1 MSATRVSGKL
11 LPPRMI
17 ERRRTLKSG
26 KVWIGYYYDGRD
38 QDGKRKEYPLGTDLI
53 EAKRKWAEYEAK
65 PVPAEAGTM
74 SVLFDKY
81 IRDEIP
87 KKSARTQLNNLRE
100 IENLRE
106 IFGTAPIGAIKPK
119 HVAAYRDNRKTKK
132 RLRADGTVR
141 DPGGKHAP
149 VAANRELAL
158 LSHIMSMAREWGYTD
173 KANPVTGVSKNKEV
187 PRDFYV
193 DDEVWAALY
202 AVAVPELQ
210 DAMDLAYLTGQ
221 RPADVLRFTVHD
233 LSDTELQVRQ
243 GKTGKLLR
251 ILLTNDGSRNLLGQ
265 VVDRI
270 KARKVRGFHLLMTAG
285 GLVLNK
291 GTLRKRFVDARL
303 AAIAAAQAEGKL
315 GLAARIAQF
324 QFRDTRAKAA
334 SDVEDLTSASKLLG
348 HSKEE
353 ITKLVY
359 RRRGE
364 VASPTK

>member
-1 MSATRVSGKL
+1 MSPARASGKL

-26 KVWIGYYYDGRD
+26 KVWVGYYYDGRD
-38 QDGKRKEYPLGTDLI
+38 AAGKRQEIPLGTDLV
-53 EAKRKWAEYEAK
+53 EAKRKWAELEGR
-65 PVPAEAGTM
+65 PVPADAGTM
-74 SVLFDKY
+74 NVLFDKY

-87 KKSARTQLNNLRE
+87 KKAARTQTNNLAE

-106 IFGTAPIGAIKPK
+106 IFGGAPIGAIKPK
-119 HVAAYRDNRKTKK
+119 HIAAYRDNRKTKK

-141 DPGGKHAP
+141 DPGGKPAP

-173 KANPVTGVSKNKEV
+173 KANPVTGVSKNKEK

-202 AVAVPELQ
+202 DVAVPELQ

-221 RPADVLRFTVHD
+221 RPADVLRFTIHD
-233 LSDTELQVRQ
+233 VTDTELMVRQ

-251 ILLTNDGSRNLLGQ
+251 IQLTGEAGRNYLGQ
-265 VVDRI
+265 VIDRI
-270 KARKVRGFHLLMTAG
+270 RARKVRGLHLLMTSR
-285 GLVLNK
+285 GLVLNRE
-291 GTLRKRFVDARL
+291 TLRKRFVDARL
-303 AAIAAAQAEGKL
+303 AAIAAAKANGL
-315 GLAARIAQF
+315 AALAARIARF

-334 SDVEDLTSASKLLG
+334 SDVEDLTAASRLLG

-353 ITKLVY
+353 ITKMVY

-364 VASPTK
+364 VAKPTR

>member
-1 MSATRVSGKL
+1 MSPARSSGKQ

-38 QDGKRKEYPLGTDLI
+38 DAGKRKEYPLGTDLI
-53 EAKRKWAEYEAK
+53 EAKRKWAEYEAR

-87 KKSARTQLNNLRE
+87 KKAARTQINNLAE

-119 HVAAYRDNRKTKK
+119 HIAAYRDNRKTKK
-132 RLRADGTVR
+132 RLRADGSVR
-141 DPGGKHAP
+141 DPGGKPAP

-202 AVAVPELQ
+202 EVAVPELQ

-233 LSDTELQVRQ
+233 ISEKELQVRQ

-251 ILLTNDGSRNLLGQ
+251 IQLTHDGSRNYLGQ
-265 VVDRI
+265 VIDRI
-270 KARKVRGFHLLMTAG
+270 RARKVRGLHLLMTAS

-303 AAIAAAQAEGKL
+303 TAIAAAKASGMPA
-315 GLAARIAQF
+315 LAARIAKF

-334 SDVEDLTSASKLLG
+334 SDVEDLTAASKLLG

-353 ITKLVY
+353 ITKMVY

-364 VASPTK
+364 VAKPLK

>member
-1 MSATRVSGKL
+1 
-11 LPPRMI
+11 MI

-38 QDGKRKEYPLGTDLI
+38 SDGKRKELPLGTDLVA
-53 EAKRKWAEYEAK
+53 AKRKWAEYESK

-87 KKSARTQLNNLRE
+87 KKAARTQENNLAE
-100 IENLRE
+100 IENLRAH
-106 IFGTAPIGAIKPK
+106 FGTAPIGAILPR
-119 HVAAYRDNRKTKK
+119 HVAAYRDNRKTKR
-132 RLRADGTVR
+132 RLRADGSVR
-141 DPGGKHAP
+141 DPGGKPAP

-158 LSHIMSMAREWGYTD
+158 LSHVMAKAREWGYTD
-173 KANPVTGVSKNKEV
+173 KANPVTGISKNKET

-193 DDEVWAALY
+193 DDEVWAAVY
-202 AVAVPELQ
+202 GAAVAELQ

-221 RPADVLRFTVHD
+221 RPGDVLKFTIHN
-233 LSDTELQVRQ
+233 LTDTELQLRQ

-251 ILLTNDGSRNLLGQ
+251 IRLVNDGSRNFLGQ
-265 VVDRI
+265 VIDRI
-270 KARKVRGFHLLMTAG
+270 RSRKVRGAHLLMTSG
-285 GLVLNK
+285 GLVLNR
-291 GTLRKRFVDARL
+291 GTLRKRFTDARN
-303 AAIAAAQAEGKL
+303 AAIAAAMDAGRDV
-315 GLAARIAQF
+315 LAARIRQY

-334 SDVEDLTSASKLLG
+334 SDVEDLATASKLLG

-353 ITKLVY
+353 ITQLVY

-364 VASPTK
+364 VTNPTR